1 MAWINKTP
9 FRHSINTKD
18 NDRVSH
24 RKATTSSL
32 AAIFEGDDDKLFAF
46 NRAFSNQMTSVSLDR
61 EFYLTTTMPS
71 QSPEVEENAATKEL
85 NDKEHAAKLSNWNT
99 ETFLR
104 NESAKNGVDR
114 SVKWK
119 DWISSEMAKLNRM
132 PLVDSEAGSE
142 YLMSQQHRMWIA
154 ELIYG
159 FVNDDVRERL
169 ANYEETHDNDGVAMW
184 AVLVQEFG
192 SAPNDTLVE
201 AEMNLRVEKSIS
213 PNTATISPN

>member
-1 MAWINKTP
+1 
-9 FRHSINTKD
+9 
-18 NDRVSH
+18 
-24 RKATTSSL
+24 
-32 AAIFEGDDDKLFAF
+32 
-46 NRAFSNQMTSVSLDR
+46 
-61 EFYLTTTMPS
+61 
-71 QSPEVEENAATKEL
+71 
-85 NDKEHAAKLSNWNT
+85 
-99 ETFLR
+99 
-104 NESAKNGVDR
+104 
-114 SVKWK
+114 
-119 DWISSEMAKLNRM
+119 MAKLNRM